1 MLNCSYPAIPARTLW
16 SYKLRPCCCLQPSR
30 VIINDII
37 FTVKVVTLVVTQH
50 LVVHPML
57 QRWQLIKINL
67 SLLRYLFIYRWKYDT
82 LARMLILR
90 MSSSLLLVFLAQSL
104 VVTAQSERKLNVKLS
119 SYLPI
124 FICLS
129 SVLQASP
136 PGEEA
141 EARQGQESEDG
152 LSVGWLQRALLKRT
166 EVLLS
171 LNDYCS
177 S

>member
-67 SLLRYLFIYRWKYDT
+67 SLLRYLFIYHWKYDT

-104 VVTAQSERKLNVKLS
+104 VVTAQSERKLNVKFCSYVFSIYQYLS
-119 SYLPI
+119 VYLA
-124 FICLS
+124 CYKQ
-129 SVLQASP
+129 VLQARKLKQDRVRK
-136 PGEEA
+136 
-141 EARQGQESEDG
+141 ARTAFQLDDCKE
-152 LSVGWLQRALLKRT
+152 L
-166 EVLLS
+166 
-171 LNDYCS
+171 CS
-177 S
+177 RELRYFWV